1 MLKYNRYLYK
11 SLFSKRLLFLI
22 TVENIEWSGL
32 GRKVLDSCGI
42 QRKASACS
50 EKERSIANKQQTL
63 RKQPYKKGC
72 DTVKLFKIVIPTMII
87 VAILASWILAKDHSD
102 LSLQVRIMITA
113 GGALLSG
120 ILSYFL
126 SKGDVESD
134 N

>member
-11 SLFSKRLLFLI
+11 NLFSKRLLFL
-22 TVENIEWSGL
+22 TAVENIEWSGL
-32 GRKVLDSCGI
+32 GWRG
-42 QRKASACS
+42 
-50 EKERSIANKQQTL
+50 KEQSIANKQQTL

-102 LSLQVRIMITA
+102 LSLQVRIMIIA

-120 ILSYFL
+120 VLSYFL

>member
-32 GRKVLDSCGI
+32 GRKGTVHC
-42 QRKASACS
+42 
-50 EKERSIANKQQTL
+50 QQTL